1 MTENDYTV
9 PNKSNSALIIIDVQ
23 KDFSMNGALAEIPG
37 TIEVIGPIQNLIK
50 KYREKGKPIVHVIR
64 LYQSDGSNVDLCRK
78 KVIEDG
84 KQMVIVGTD
93 GSEIVNDLKP
103 SSTTKLNPGLL
114 LSGKMQK
121 IGKAEWV
128 LYKPRWG
135 AFYKTNLEEHLRKM
149 GIDTLVICGCN
160 FPNCPRTTIYEASER
175 DFKIVFI
182 KDGTS
187 RVYDIGL
194 KELENIGVS
203 IMDTGEF
210 VCWISAN

>member
-1 MTENDYTV
+1 MTENDYTI

-23 KDFSMNGALAEIPG
+23 KDFSMNGAPAEIPG

>member
-1 MTENDYTV
+1 MTENDYTI

-103 SSTTKLNPGLL
+103 SLTTKLNPGLL

>member
-103 SSTTKLNPGLL
+103 SLTTKLNPGLL

-149 GIDTLVICGCN
+149 GIDTFVIYGCN

-210 VCWISAN
+210 VCWVSAN

>member
-1 MTENDYTV
+1 MTKNDYTV

-23 KDFSMNGALAEIPG
+23 KDFSMNGAPAEIPG
-37 TIEVIGPIQNLIK
+37 TVEVIGPIQNLIK

-103 SSTTKLNPGLL
+103 SSTTKLNPRLL

>member
-23 KDFSMNGALAEIPG
+23 KDFSMNGAPAEIPG
-37 TIEVIGPIQNLIK
+37 TVEVIGPIQNLIK

-160 FPNCPRTTIYEASER
+160 FPNCPRTTIYEASDR

>member
-23 KDFSMNGALAEIPG
+23 QDFSMKGAPTEIPG
-37 TIEVIGPIQNLIK
+37 TVEVIGPIQNLIR
-50 KYREKGKPIVHVIR
+50 KYREKGKPIIHVIR

-121 IGKAEWV
+121 IGQAEWV
-128 LYKPRWG
+128 
-135 AFYKTNLEEHLRKM
+135 
-149 GIDTLVICGCN
+149 I
-160 FPNCPRTTIYEASER
+160 
-175 DFKIVFI
+175 
-182 KDGTS
+182 
-187 RVYDIGL
+187 
-194 KELENIGVS
+194 
-203 IMDTGEF
+203 
-210 VCWISAN
+210 